1 MSKPSKGSGLKEKAP
16 YTISPSK
23 HLKFQAM
30 WTEVDVCMLINYVE
44 ESQSKAGNSSTIAS
58 GLGPA
63 YLAEKGANIVT
74 EAGQLVMDDL
84 VETQPDIGQFQSK
97 GFKYLEHMQ
106 QFVPPS
112 KAKGANLHY
121 SSNTHPLSQLSQP
134 LMSTSSKTS
143 SFTQSVPVFM
153 QPVSSFKQPVPP
165 FALSSIHPL
174 SPVKSGDHL
183 V

>member
-1 MSKPSKGSGLKEKAP
+1 
-16 YTISPSK
+16 SPSK

-44 ESQSKAGNSSTIAS
+44 ESQSKAGNCMSFQEGHFNDLLPQLPVQPNGHHKTSKNCHDKWESMHLFTLSSYSHHSYHTKLKWEYYAASTIAS

-112 KAKGANLHY
+112 KAKGAN
-121 SSNTHPLSQLSQP
+121 
-134 LMSTSSKTS
+134 
-143 SFTQSVPVFM
+143 
-153 QPVSSFKQPVPP
+153 
-165 FALSSIHPL
+165 
-174 SPVKSGDHL
+174 
-183 V
+183 